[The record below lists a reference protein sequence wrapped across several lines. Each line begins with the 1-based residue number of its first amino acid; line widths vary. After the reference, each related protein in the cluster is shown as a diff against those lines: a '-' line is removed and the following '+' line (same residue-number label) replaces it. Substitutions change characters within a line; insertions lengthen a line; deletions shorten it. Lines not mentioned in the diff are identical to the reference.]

1 MKKQTLNFLASCRYK
16 VLVAS
21 ITACTTA
28 LVATSVSQA
37 SDIDIYQN
45 AKSGDVTL
53 MFTLDISGSMGA
65 PQLYNDDSDFRDSC
79 DLPSGVGMAG
89 KGREL
94 STNGSPS
101 YYRYYCEAVDTP
113 TYKYRT
119 WTEGRRNPTRY
130 YQTCANESH
139 SINDCRWGS
148 SFTQKPSNYD
158 DLYKVTSGSY
168 TYAYEGMTRKYYDRI
183 TRVKDGMFD
192 VLHGNTSKNITA
204 LANDKFIGLTTYSI
218 PTSTDAEGRPLTA
231 DNVRGQV
238 RIPARSLGTVVGGK
252 TQRQLLL
259 DEIAKLGARGGTP
272 TAHAYAEA
280 VASLWGTTTKGAS
293 NSGFNF
299 AGTGVTSG
307 DNYNRP
313 ISIQNQINDPSSSQ
327 CSGQGVYVLTD
338 GVPSNNGEAQGLM
351 RKALS
356 NNSFSCSESGT
367 GWDCI
372 NKFSQIIKNSALNS
386 SRPILKTAV
395 VGFGS
400 DFNSIPSFSKELSQQ
415 ENIQNIVSS
424 SADGDIKNAA
434 RWGVEA
440 DGGWYSGNESK
451 DIVESVNDFIS
462 TLSKD
467 IPSVTTGSPT
477 VPRDALNPAELQ
489 DDAYY
494 QTFQPTPNT
503 NYQLWLGNLKKY
515 QVSEGG
521 ILRGRGGAQVF
532 NTDGSLIEPV
542 INEDTG
548 NITSAVYDFWA
559 KSINPDVEN
568 ADENTLGSRKFSA
581 KGGAWSQMILGAKA
595 DNIEE
600 RLLFTNRKV
609 SASDTTS
616 FGASGDLRKVHIAD
630 LADSTYKLDP
640 NRGYLVSLL
649 GYNIDAA
656 NPPTTVENLIVQPAL
671 RQMGAVMHS
680 EPVLVTNKG
689 RLTYS
694 ASSKAMV
701 SIDRQDYIL
710 FGTTQGLLHVV
721 DANTGTEKF
730 AFVPNEMVENQKD
743 AFRLS
748 NATTG
753 GMQKL
758 FYGIDGAWSLY
769 TQYVVDDD
777 ANLVVGKGRSDNQ
790 YGMQI
795 AYGGLRMGGRSY
807 YALDLSNI
815 DQPELKFHID
825 PASQKVY
832 SENSSKTFSELQH
845 MGQSWSKPSITWIN
859 WGGERKRVMFVGGG
873 YDAGG
878 DDGDARTNGV
888 KGLYAGYEK
897 SNYNQINK
905 KGAGVYMFDADN
917 GDLLWWTSDNV
928 TKSSP
933 VDTKSGVIATKH
945 TNLKYSVVSEV
956 RTVDRD
962 GDDLVDH
969 IYFGDLAGQL
979 FRVDFDNKQT
989 QLGAIV
995 KNPIRLFDSSN
1006 VTSDRSTSP
1015 RFYEMPSFSLYNQ
1028 DGETFALVS
1037 IGSGN
1042 RSAPLQDYTT
1052 TQPNN
1057 DYDAIYNIYDKDV
1070 ARRNLFTSTTRN
1082 TANLTKVNL
1091 GEITDANRFENKDL
1105 VASYKEKGGWYYRF
1119 QNCTVGVDG
1128 TRSNCSD
1135 YKKQSEKVFGKP
1147 LAMNYKLYVSTFDS
1161 SKPGISGDCG
1171 AGVKGESMI
1180 TAFCLPFGQCAEKL
1194 DHARS
1199 VLGVGIHTVTVG
1211 GKKGGG
1217 DGGDDDD
1224 EKDTECKDESCPPPP
1239 AEGDTS
1245 AKNYCISTSGRIA
1258 LTVTGGF
1265 GNGEATEMCLI
1276 PQRWYEKLGR
1286 QSE

>member
-1 MKKQTLNFLASCRYK
+1 MKKQKLNFLTSYRYK
-16 VLVAS
+16 VLAAS
-21 ITACTTA
+21 VTACMTA

-65 PQLYNDDSDFRDSC
+65 PQLYNNDSDFRDSC

-119 WTEGRRNPTRY
+119 WTEGRWNPTRY

-168 TYAYEGMTRKYYDRI
+168 TYAYAGMTRKYYDRI

-192 VLHGNTSKNITA
+192 LLNGNTLKNITA
-204 LANDKFIGLTTYSI
+204 LTDNKVIGLTTYSI
-218 PTSTDAEGRPLTA
+218 PTSFDSEGRPNTA

-238 RIPARSLGTVVGGK
+238 RILARPLGEVVNGK

-259 DEIAKLGARGGTP
+259 DEIATLGARGGTP

-280 VASLWGTTTKGAS
+280 VASLWGTTTKGAT
-293 NSGFNF
+293 NSGFSY
-299 AGTGVTSG
+299 AGTDVTSG
-307 DNYNRP
+307 GNYKTP
-313 ISIQNQINDPSSSQ
+313 VSIKNQIDGLSSTQ

-356 NNSFSCSESGT
+356 NNSFSCSDSAT

-372 NKFSQIIKNSALNS
+372 NKFSQIIKANSLNG

-400 DFNSIPSFSKELSQQ
+400 EFNSIPSFSKELSQQ
-415 ENIQNIVSS
+415 ENIDNIVNST
-424 SADGDIKNAA
+424 ADTDIKNAA
-434 RWGVEA
+434 RWGVLS
-440 DGGWYSGNESK
+440 DGGWYSGNDSK
-451 DIVESVNDFIS
+451 DIVDSVNDFIS
-462 TLSKD
+462 TLSKE

-515 QVSEGG
+515 QVSDGG
-521 ILRGRGGAQVF
+521 ILIGKSGGRVF
-532 NTDGSLIEPV
+532 NTDGSLREPV
-542 INEDTG
+542 INADTG
-548 NITSAVYDFWA
+548 NISSAVYDFWA
-559 KSINPDVEN
+559 KLINNEVEN
-568 ADENTLGSRKFSA
+568 ADENTVGSRKFSA
-581 KGGAWSQMILGAKA
+581 KGGAWSQLILGVNNK
-595 DNIEE
+595 NIEY
-600 RLLFTNRKV
+600 RKLFTNRKV
-609 SASDTTS
+609 STSDTTS
-616 FGASGDLRKVHIAD
+616 FGASGELRQVKIAD
-630 LADSTYKLDP
+630 LTDAAYKLDP

-649 GYNIDAA
+649 GYNIDVA
-656 NPPTTVENLIVQPAL
+656 NPPTTVENLISQPGL

-689 RLTYS
+689 KLS
-694 ASSKAMV
+694 FNSKAKLME
-701 SIDRQDYIL
+701 SIGREDYIL
-710 FGTTQGLLHVV
+710 FGTTQGLLHIV
-721 DANTGTEKF
+721 DAETGEEKF
-730 AFVPNEMVENQKD
+730 AFVPNEMVQNQKD

-748 NATTG
+748 SVTNG

-758 FYGIDGAWSLY
+758 FYGMDGAWSLH
-769 TQYVVDDD
+769 TQYVVDDQGY
-777 ANLVVGKGRSDNQ
+777 LVVGQGRGENQKGA
-790 YGMQI
+790 QI

-807 YALDLSNI
+807 YALDLADI
-815 DQPELKFHID
+815 DNPELKFHID
-825 PASQKVY
+825 PATRKVY
-832 SENSSKTFSELQH
+832 SKNSSKTFNELAY

-859 WGGERKRVMFVGGG
+859 WGGARKRVMFVGGG

-878 DDGDARTNGV
+878 DDGDARINGV
-888 KGLYAGYEK
+888 KGLYEGYEK
-897 SNYNQINK
+897 SNYNQTNRI
-905 KGAGVYMFDADN
+905 GSGVYMFDADN
-917 GDLLWWTSDNV
+917 GDLLWWASDNV
-928 TKSSP
+928 TKSS
-933 VDTKSGVIATKH
+933 DTNAETGVIARKH
-945 TNLKYSVVSEV
+945 TDLKYSVVGEI

-962 GDDLVDH
+962 GDELVDH
-969 IYFGDLAGQL
+969 IYFGDLGGQL
-979 FRVDFDNKQT
+979 FRVDFDNTKKK
-989 QLGAIV
+989 LGEIAKEPV
-995 KNPIRLFDSSN
+995 RLFDSSK
-1006 VTSDRSTSP
+1006 VTTDRSSSP
-1015 RFYEMPSFSLYNQ
+1015 RFYEMPSFSLYNSN
-1028 DGETFALVS
+1028 GETFAVIS
-1037 IGSGN
+1037 VGSGN
-1042 RSAPLQDYTT
+1042 RSTPLQNFTT
-1052 TQPNN
+1052 TTLN
-1057 DYDAIYNIYDKDV
+1057 YDFDSIYNIYDKDV
-1070 ARRNLFTSTTRN
+1070 ARRDLFTTTNRH
-1082 TANLTKVNL
+1082 TINLTKSNL
-1091 GEITDANRFENKDL
+1091 GEIKDDNRFSTDQL
-1105 VASYKEKGGWYYRF
+1105 VASYETTGGWFYRF

-1128 TRSNCSD
+1128 TKANCSD
-1135 YKKQSEKVFGKP
+1135 YKMQSEKVFGKP

-1180 TAFCLPFGQCAEKL
+1180 TAFCLPFGQCKTKL
-1194 DHARS
+1194 TNARG

-1211 GKKGGG
+1211 GDKSGLGEGGEKEEGGG
-1217 DGGDDDD
+1217 D
-1224 EKDTECKDESCPPPP
+1224 ECAGESCPPK
-1239 AEGDTS
+1239 AIGDTS

-1265 GNGEATEMCLI
+1265 GEGEATEMCLI

-1286 QSE
+1286 HRD

>member
-1 MKKQTLNFLASCRYK
+1 MNKQNHNFLTSCRHK
-16 VLVAS
+16 VLAAS
-21 ITACTTA
+21 IAACVTT

-37 SDIDIYQN
+37 SDIDIYQT
-45 AKSGDVTL
+45 AKKGDVTL
-53 MFTLDISGSMGA
+53 MFVLDISGSMQEYDGQKTTRMQRVKTA
-65 PQLYNDDSDFRDSC
+65 MNDVLLGNVALGVQRVSDDKII
-79 DLPSGVGMAG
+79 G
-89 KGREL
+89 L
-94 STNGSPS
+94 STLPYKSGSS
-101 YYRYYCEAVDTP
+101 S
-113 TYKYRT
+113 
-119 WTEGRRNPTRY
+119 EGR
-130 YQTCANESH
+130 
-139 SINDCRWGS
+139 
-148 SFTQKPSNYD
+148 TQ
-158 DLYKVTSGSY
+158 V
-168 TYAYEGMTRKYYDRI
+168 
-183 TRVKDGMFD
+183 V
-192 VLHGNTSKNITA
+192 
-204 LANDKFIGLTTYSI
+204 
-218 PTSTDAEGRPLTA
+218 
-231 DNVRGQV
+231 
-238 RIPARSLGTVVGGK
+238 IPARRLDAQVIVNGTTK
-252 TQRQLLL
+252 TQRQHLNDTIQSLS
-259 DEIAKLGARGGTP
+259 RQSGTP
-272 TAHAYAEA
+272 TANAYAEVA
-280 VASLWGTTTKGAS
+280 AYLLGQKTIGESSKIQLSNAPMYRYYKSGSSGDWYQQCMSFKDNSCETWSVRQNTPINRIEGTLKEYECTFIDNNTERKKQKCWNYTGSFILKDIPSYSGFSVAGEDTLTIDKQSYNSPASLNQT
-293 NSGFNF
+293 NS
-299 AGTGVTSG
+299 
-307 DNYNRP
+307 
-313 ISIQNQINDPSSSQ
+313 QKM
-327 CSGQGVYVLTD
+327 CSGQGIYLLTD
-338 GVPSNNGEAQGLM
+338 GEPNHAEQAQILMKYALGEKG
-351 RKALS
+351 
-356 NNSFSCSESGT
+356 NSFSCTDSDK
-367 GWDCI
+367 GWDCMH
-372 NKFSQIIKNSALNS
+372 KFSANLLDPTKNPKNIS
-386 SRPILKTAV
+386 IKTAV
-395 VGFGS
+395 VGFGN
-400 DFNSIPSFSKELSQQ
+400 DFNKVASYDPAKTKD
-415 ENIQNIVSS
+415 ENLAPFIN
-424 SADGDIKNAA
+424 ADGSLKSGLTDEQKAA
-434 RWGVEA
+434 YWGIIGG
-440 DGGWYSGNESK
+440 GGWYAGSSSQ
-451 DIVESVNDFIS
+451 DVVDSVNSFINS
-462 TLSKD
+462 LSSE
-467 IPSVTTGSPT
+467 IPSVTTGSPI

-494 QTFQPTPNT
+494 QNFQPTPDT

-515 QVSEGG
+515 VVSDGG
-521 ILRGRGGAQVF
+521 ILRGKNKEKVF
-532 NTDGSLIEPV
+532 DDDGSIIEPFV
-542 INEDTG
+542 DEGTG
-548 NITSAVYDFWA
+548 VLTAVYDFWA
-559 KSINPDVEN
+559 KSINTDVEN
-568 ADENTLGSRKFSA
+568 ADENTIGSRKFSA
-581 KGGAWSQMILGAKA
+581 KGGAWSQMVLGAKK
-595 DNIEE
+595 DNTAE
-600 RLLFTNRKV
+600 RKLFTNRKV

-616 FGASGDLRKVHIAD
+616 FGASGDLRRVQIAD
-630 LADSTYKLDP
+630 LIDAKYKLDP

-649 GYNIDAA
+649 GYNIDVA
-656 NPPTTVENLIVQPAL
+656 NPPSSIESLISQPSL

-689 RLTYS
+689 KLEYNSTTKIMKSVERE
-694 ASSKAMV
+694 
-701 SIDRQDYIL
+701 DYIL

-721 DANTGTEKF
+721 DAETGKEKF
-730 AFVPNEMVENQKD
+730 AFVPNEMVEHQKD
-743 AFRLS
+743 AFRLVNVTS
-748 NATTG
+748 G

-769 TQYVVDDD
+769 TQYVVDED

-815 DQPELKFHID
+815 DKPELKFHID

-832 SENSSKTFSELQH
+832 SENSSKTFSELQY

-928 TKSSP
+928 ANSSP
-933 VDTKSGVIATKH
+933 ADTKSGVIATKH

-989 QLGAIV
+989 QLGAIA

-1006 VTSDRSTSP
+1006 VVADRSTSP

-1028 DGETFALVS
+1028 DGETFAVIS

-1042 RSAPLQDYTT
+1042 RSVPLQYYDADADDYE
-1052 TQPNN
+1052 
-1057 DYDAIYNIYDKDV
+1057 YDAIYNIYDKDV
-1070 ARRNLFTSTTRN
+1070 ARSKLFTSTDRN
-1082 TANLTKVNL
+1082 TQNLTKTNL
-1091 GEITDANRFENKDL
+1091 GEITDQNRFEDEEL
-1105 VASYKEKGGWYYRF
+1105 VASYKETDGWYYSF

-1128 TRSNCSD
+1128 KLPNCSN

-1161 SKPGISGDCG
+1161 SKTGISGDCG

-1194 DHARS
+1194 TYARG

-1211 GKKGGG
+1211 GQKGGG
-1217 DGGDDDD
+1217 GGGGTGGGGTD
-1224 EKDTECKDESCPPPP
+1224 CKGEACPTSPPP
-1239 AEGDTS
+1239 AKGETS

-1265 GNGEATEMCLI
+1265 GESEATEMCLI